1 MVSDGRRRAAL
12 LGARRAAGVPGI
24 VLFASFVG
32 FGAFARAAGLDF
44 WQTVFMTFSV
54 FALPGQVVLVDQIDS
69 GATLLA
75 ATIAVTITAVRLMPM
90 TVAILPVLRGAQT
103 PLWQQTLMSHF
114 VAATVWIESM
124 RRIPELDRADRV
136 PYYLGLALVLWPLTM
151 SASGVGHLIAGEVP
165 PNIAAALL
173 LLTPFYFLFS
183 LIAAIRE
190 RMDLAAVIGGLA
202 LGPVFYLHAPGF
214 DLLWTGLV
222 AGTVAWAVGRR
233 RA

>member
-1 MVSDGRRRAAL
+1 M
-12 LGARRAAGVPGI
+12 LGARRAAGVPGM

-32 FGAFARAAGLDF
+32 FGAFARAAGLDL
-44 WQTVFMTFSV
+44 WQTVFMTITV
-54 FALPGQVVLVDQIDS
+54 FALPGQVVLVDQIDA

-75 ATIAVTITAVRLMPM
+75 ATIAVTITAVRLLPM
-90 TVAILPVLRGAQT
+90 TVAILPVLRGEHT
-103 PLWQQTLMSHF
+103 PVWQQTLMSHF

-124 RRIPELDRADRV
+124 RRIPDIDRADRV
-136 PYYLGLALVLWPLTM
+136 PYYLGLAGVLWPLTTC
-151 SASGVGHLIAGEVP
+151 ATAVGHVIAGEVP
-165 PNIAAALL
+165 TNISAALL

-202 LGPVFYLHAPGF
+202 LGPLFYLYVPGL

-222 AGTVAWAVGRR
+222 AGTAAWLIGRR
-233 RA
+233 QAT